1 MPFFRERKTGPQKL
15 NDPPKAGRAHE
26 SQSWGSRH
34 GCRNAEPE
42 PAQHGE
48 ELGLP
53 LADTPSGAGCAPCRR
68 EALGCRNQDDPKQ
81 RKRTATEA
89 GADEVTAQVL
99 PQPWPDAGPRLLA
112 DGRLCRRLGRVS
124 QGPRTDA
131 RADGSR

>member
-53 LADTPSGAGCAPCRR
+53 LADTPSGAGSAPCAGGRR
-68 EALGCRNQDDPKQ
+68 WAAGTRTTQNRESARPQ
-81 RKRTATEA
+81 R
-89 GADEVTAQVL
+89 
-99 PQPWPDAGPRLLA
+99 
-112 DGRLCRRLGRVS
+112 
-124 QGPRTDA
+124 QGPTRSLLKCFLSPGQTQDPGCLQMDA
-131 RADGSR
+131 CAAVWEG